1 MAGSSAAKISAASMV
16 DREII
21 QISRALS
28 ATYDLRVVFLSLAIA
43 IFGAYTALDLV
54 GQVIYARGIA
64 RKFWTVG
71 GAIALGISVWAMH
84 FVAMLAYQLP
94 IPISYNFEI
103 VLLSMVV
110 AIAFAGLGLFLVS
123 RLPLKWLLLASGSF
137 FVGLATIG
145 MHYTAMHAML
155 VAAEPTYDL
164 RFVAFSNLCAL
175 CLSFCGLWL
184 TFHPTAKVLV
194 PAESWRKLGSAILAG
209 TAIDGMHYLAMAGV
223 NFYPSVQKLST
234 MPAGIDNYVLA
245 ITIGVA
251 TLAIL
256 LLGGLASFFGQQ
268 LRAEIARVEAIRE
281 SEKRY
286 QELFELAPDAYFS
299 LTPDGTIQSANQ
311 FSAEYLGYSQ
321 EELIGNSAWMTVYE
335 ADLPWAQQWMES
347 MFRDRVTTSEIELR
361 KVRKD
366 GSVFW
371 IRERSKLILD
381 AMGTPVGLNTICR
394 DITQLKQVEEQL
406 RQNAF
411 HDPLTGLPNR
421 VLFMDR
427 LQLAIEHHKR
437 HPEDFFAVLF
447 LDLNRFKVIN
457 DSLGHLLGDR
467 LLKAIGDRLK
477 ECLRPI
483 DTVARLGGDEF
494 TILIEDITDVSDAI
508 RVAERVNTALAVP
521 FHLDGQEVFTAAS
534 IGIALSSTGYD
545 NSEDVLRDAD
555 LAMYRAKSQGTSSY
569 QIFNPEMHARAVAL
583 LQLETDL
590 RNAVERQEF
599 RLYYQPIISLAT
611 GRIVGFEA
619 LIRWQ
624 HPQYGLQNPSQFIHA
639 AEEAG
644 LINRMCQW
652 VLYTACAQLAQWQRQ
667 FPAIAPLTMSV
678 NISGKQFS
686 QPQLSQQVQQ
696 ALQDTELSAECLH
709 LEITE
714 GAIMDG
720 AGAAPDLLWQLRNL
734 GVQLWIDDFGTGYS
748 SLGRLYH
755 FPIHGLKVDRSFVT
769 QIESADNAPLVETI
783 LTLARQLELEVTAEG
798 VETATQLTRLRA
810 LQSEYAQGYFFSPAV
825 DGEAATA
832 LLSQNLQW

>member
-1 MAGSSAAKISAASMV
+1 MV

-28 ATYDLRVVFLSLAIA
+28 ATYDLWVVFLSLAIA

-71 GAIALGISVWAMH
+71 GAIALGLSIWAMH

-94 IPISYNFEI
+94 IPIAYNFGT

-110 AIAFAGLGLFLVS
+110 AIAAAGVGLFLATQ
-123 RLPLKWLLLASGSF
+123 LPLGWLLLSSGSF

-145 MHYTAMHAML
+145 MHYTAMQGML
-155 VAAEPTYDL
+155 VAAEPVYDL
-164 RFVAFSNLCAL
+164 HFVALSDFCAVG
-175 CLSFCGLWL
+175 LSCCALWL
-184 TFHPTAKVLV
+184 TFHPIAKTIV

-223 NFYPSVQKLST
+223 DFYPSVKKLSNT
-234 MPAGIDNYVLA
+234 PAGIDNYVLA

-268 LRAEIARVEAIRE
+268 LRAEIARAEAIRE

-286 QELFELAPDAYFS
+286 HELFELAPDAYFS
-299 LTPDGTIQSANQ
+299 ITPDGTIQSANQ
-311 FSAEYLGYSQ
+311 FSADYLGYSK
-321 EELIGNSAWMTVYE
+321 EELIGSSAWMTVYE
-335 ADLPWAQQWMES
+335 ADLPWVRQWMES
-347 MFRDRVTTSEIELR
+347 IFRDRVTTSEIELR

-394 DITQLKQVEEQL
+394 DITQLKQAEEQL

-447 LDLNRFKVIN
+447 LDLDRFKVIN

-467 LLKAIGDRLK
+467 LLMEIADRLK
-477 ECLRPI
+477 ECLRPT

-494 TILIEDITDVSDAI
+494 TILIEDVVDVGDAI
-508 RVAERVNTALAVP
+508 RVAERVNTALALP

-534 IGIALSSTGYD
+534 IGIALSSTGYES
-545 NSEDVLRDAD
+545 SEDLLRDAD
-555 LAMYRAKSQGTSSY
+555 LAMYRAKSQGTAGY
-569 QIFNPEMHARAVAL
+569 RIFNPEMHARAVAL

-590 RNAVERQEF
+590 RNALERQEF
-599 RLYYQPIISLAT
+599 RLYYQPIVSLVT

-624 HPQYGLQNPSQFIHA
+624 HPQYGLQNPSQFIYA

-644 LINRMCQW
+644 LINRICQW
-652 VLYTACAQLAQWQRQ
+652 VLYTACSQLAQWQRQ
-667 FPAIAPLTMSV
+667 LSAIAPLTMSV

-696 ALQDTELSAECLH
+696 ALQDTDVNAECLH

-720 AGAAPDLLWQLRNL
+720 AGAATDILWQLRNL

-755 FPIHGLKVDRSFVT
+755 FPIHGLKIDRSFVA
-769 QIESADNAPLVETI
+769 QIESADNTPLVETI
-783 LTLARQLELEVTAEG
+783 LTLARQLELAVTAEG
-798 VETATQLTRLRA
+798 VETSTQLARLRT
-810 LQSEYAQGYFFSPAV
+810 LQCECGQGYFFSPPI

-832 LLSQNLQW
+832 LLSQNFPW